1 MVAHTVHGTAVR
13 VDRELG
19 GLVERGQPDGR
30 RGELGR
36 ARVQRA
42 RAQSARLH
50 ARGARPLH
58 LLGTYFWSYNT
69 YYGHTYQVR
78 AFFRQQ
84 WQGRAF
90 EDIGLRT
97 STRFE
102 DIDTLELW
110 LAWACASMVKVL
122 P

>member
-1 MVAHTVHGTAVR
+1 MDAHEVHGTAVR
-13 VDRELG
+13 AARELG
-19 GLVERGQPDGR
+19 GLLERGQPDGPR
-30 RGELGR
+30 RQLGR
-36 ARVQRA
+36 AHVQWA
-42 RAQSARLH
+42 RAQPARLH
-50 ARGARPLH
+50 ARGARPRH
-58 LLGTYFWSYNT
+58 LLGTYVLSVRT
-69 YYGHTYQVR
+69 VALLTVQVR

-84 WQGRAF
+84 WQGSAF